1 MDNKLLDAFPALDA
15 ATWEAIIAKELKGAD
30 PATLNVLLGEGI
42 TVAPFHVGDG
52 TSTSAGF
59 RRGTKRSGNPWR
71 ITLPVNATDPQGER
85 SAARRIDGRCRWPG
99 TSWT

>member
-42 TVAPFHVGDG
+42 TVAPFHVGG
-52 TSTSAGF
+52 ATEPSSF
-59 RRGTKRSGNPWR
+59 RRGNKRNGNPWR
-71 ITLPVNATDPQGER
+71 NTVPVNATAP
-85 SAARRIDGRCRWPG
+85 RRTTGCSKD
-99 TSWT
+99 